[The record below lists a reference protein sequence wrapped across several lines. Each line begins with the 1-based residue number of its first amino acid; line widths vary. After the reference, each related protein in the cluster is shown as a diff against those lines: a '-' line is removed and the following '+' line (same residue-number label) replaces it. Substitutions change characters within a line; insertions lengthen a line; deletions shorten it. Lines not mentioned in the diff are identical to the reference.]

1 MAPSERRLLLINSP
15 ESLPVRAL
23 LEQDFIVTCS
33 CSVDETLSLSDL
45 ENIDIIFF
53 VAGDGAECPSEC
65 ARIRDV
71 SVLEGT
77 SLVVYC
83 PDKVVVDSIVAF
95 NAGVDDIVDAS
106 MADVDIAARLQKE
119 IFHRIANE
127 QLKSRLRQANDM
139 VFSAMSDTSD
149 LGANVQFLLHC
160 HECENLDEL
169 VQLLFRSLL
178 NYQIKCS
185 LQIRSDF
192 EIKNV
197 EENGLSKD
205 LESRLLWELKDDGRY
220 IDFGRRCIINYGCVS
235 LLVKNMPTDEKRYS
249 AVKDNVVSMVQ
260 GMDARVH
267 SIDGGRMLA
276 MEKEVMEGLSRKMQ
290 HVVEQVDE
298 GYQTVM
304 SSSAELVESMSA
316 YVEDAMVFL
325 DLTEQQEE
333 VFSKIMADGVTKINK
348 LFNQGVKIDT
358 SFRRLISQLNT
369 IFEKDGHMT
378 PDELQNILAKL

>member
-1 MAPSERRLLLINSP
+1 MAASKRRLLLVSEQTDLSIKG
-15 ESLPVRAL
+15 L
-23 LEQDFIVTCS
+23 LESDFSVES
-33 CSVDETLSLSDL
+33 VSSVDSVMPMVELETVDL
-45 ENIDIIFF
+45 IFF
-53 VAGDGAECPSEC
+53 VAEDGAECPDQC
-65 ARIRDV
+65 TRIRDI
-71 SVLEGT
+71 SDLEGT

-83 PDKVVVDSIVAF
+83 PQGVSVDPLLAV
-95 NAGVDDIVDAS
+95 NAGVDDIIDAS
-106 MADVDIAARLQKE
+106 MANIEIAARLQKE
-119 IFHRIANE
+119 IFHKIANE

-139 VFSAMSDTSD
+139 AFSAMSDTSD
-149 LGANVQFLLHC
+149 LGTNVQFLLHC

-169 VQLLFRSLL
+169 AQLLFRSLV

-185 LQIRSDF
+185 LQIRSAF
-192 EIKNV
+192 ETKNV
-197 EENGLSKD
+197 EENGLAKD

-220 IDFGRRCIINYGCVS
+220 IDFGRRCIINFGCVS
-235 LLVKNMPTDEKRYS
+235 LLVKNMPTDDKRYS

-298 GYQTVM
+298 GYQSVM
-304 SSSAELVESMSA
+304 SSSAELVESMSV
-316 YVEDAMVFL
+316 YVEDAMMFL
-325 DLTEQQEE
+325 DLTEQQED
-333 VFSKIMADGVTKINK
+333 VFSKIMSDGVVKINE

-358 SFRRLISQLNT
+358 SFRKLISQLNR

-378 PDELQNILAKL
+378 PEELQNILAKL